1 MSWDKFALGDSAKIE
16 FCITPAEMDAFR
28 GLSGDNNPLH
38 ADDGYARDLGF
49 DGRVVFGALI
59 VAKISA
65 LIGVRLPG
73 LGGVWSG
80 LQIYFRN
87 PLYPGET
94 VTLTGT
100 IDHKSDAIRM
110 LTLKLRAD
118 TVDRCVATGT
128 AEAVFREND

>member
-1 MSWDKFALGDSAKIE
+1 MSWDKFSLGHSAQIE

-28 GLSGDNNPLH
+28 DLSGDTNPLH
-38 ADDGYARDLGF
+38 ADDVYARGLGF

-65 LIGVRLPG
+65 LIGVHLPG

-80 LQIYFRN
+80 LRIDFRK
-87 PLYPGET
+87 PLYLGET

-100 IDHKSDAIRM
+100 INHKSDAARM

-118 TVDRCVATGT
+118 TVDKCIATGI
-128 AEAVFREND
+128 ADAVFRGDD